1 MSWIAPKLVNR
12 IQILKPSQEPNEAGG
27 FDFGF
32 GFPFGE
38 GFGGSG
44 FDYLAPLTT
53 VWMGM
58 NPVGYKGTGQKYI
71 GGKQVNETVTHEF
84 IVRHLAVANL
94 GKEFG
99 GAFDIEFKSMPDL
112 GPLKSDYYLFLQN
125 GSTVKGRLFRVDS
138 IVNVAEAKEYLS
150 IAAEEIEERG
160 TGYPA

>member
-1 MSWIAPKLVNR
+1 MSWIAPKLNHKV
-12 IQILKPSQEPNEAGG
+12 QILKPAQEPNESGG

-32 GFPFGE
+32 GHPLGE

-53 VWMGM
+53 IWMGV

-71 GGKQVNETVTHEF
+71 RGKQVNEAVTHEF
-84 IVRHLAVANL
+84 IARALSVANL

-99 GAFDIEFKSMPDL
+99 KGFDAGFKSMPDL
-112 GPLKSDYYLFLQN
+112 GPLKSDYYLFFQN
-125 GSTVKGRLFRVDS
+125 GSSVKGRLFRVDS
-138 IVNVAEAKEYLS
+138 IVNVGEQNEYLS
-150 IAAEEIEERG
+150 VAAEEIEEHG